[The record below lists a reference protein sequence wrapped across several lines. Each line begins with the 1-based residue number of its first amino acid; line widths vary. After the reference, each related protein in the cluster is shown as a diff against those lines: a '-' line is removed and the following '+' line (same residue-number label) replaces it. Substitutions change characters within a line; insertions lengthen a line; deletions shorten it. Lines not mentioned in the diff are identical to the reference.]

1 MGLHKITTKIEKYA
15 KIEQKN
21 NRTNTELID
30 RENWILELL
39 LCKKNIKYDISC
51 SSLVAFIF
59 K

>member
-39 LCKKNIKYDISC
+39 LCKKI
-51 SSLVAFIF
+51 
-59 K
+59 